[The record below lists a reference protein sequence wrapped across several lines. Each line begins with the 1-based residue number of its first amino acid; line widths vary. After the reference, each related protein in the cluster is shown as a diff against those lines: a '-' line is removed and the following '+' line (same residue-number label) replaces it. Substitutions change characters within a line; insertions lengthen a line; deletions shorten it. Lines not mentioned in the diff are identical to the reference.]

1 MSPQARPG
9 RNWSAGSALPYWLE
23 EFGQL
28 KWAVATLAG
37 ALALAAVLLLL
48 SEGYR
53 DEAVA
58 GEQQAQQ
65 ARDLDYRRLSQA
77 DEEKRDI
84 RAYQPAFLA
93 LRSKGLIGAENRLNW
108 TEQLRL
114 IQEERKL
121 LPLSYEITPQ
131 QAVPPEPNL
140 DLGSYQLHSSRMQ
153 VHLDLLHELDLF
165 NLFAD
170 LRKHSYF
177 TVQRCS
183 LQRLAESGNPEAG
196 ATPTLSADCTLN
208 WLTLA
213 APAGAPATETKAAQ

>member
-1 MSPQARPG
+1 MSPQARLSK
-9 RNWSAGSALPYWLE
+9 NWPAGSALPYWIE

-28 KWAVATLAG
+28 KVAVATMAG

-48 SEGYR
+48 TEGYR

-58 GEQQAQQ
+58 REQLAQQ
-65 ARDLDYRRLSQA
+65 ARDLAYRRLARA

-84 RAYQPAFLA
+84 RAFQPAFLA

-114 IQEERKL
+114 IQENRKL
-121 LPLSYEITPQ
+121 LPLSYEIAPQ
-131 QAVPPEPNL
+131 QAVPPEQNL
-140 DLGSYQLHSSRMQ
+140 DLGAYQLHASRMQ
-153 VHLDLLHELDLF
+153 LHLDLLHEMDLF

-170 LRKHSYF
+170 LRKNNYF
-177 TVQRCS
+177 TVQQCS
-183 LQRLAESGNPEAG
+183 LRRLADSGNPETG
-196 ATPTLSADCTLN
+196 AAPSLAADCTLN

-213 APAGAPATETKAAQ
+213 APAGAPPPETKARQ